1 MKNLETVQ
9 IREITDC
16 MYPVEYGQDS
26 VIIKEGEV
34 GSVVFV
40 MEGKIASLQL
50 FIIVI
55 LKKIY
60 IL

>member
-1 MKNLETVQ
+1 MKNLENVQ

-40 MEGKIASLQL
+40 MEGM
-50 FIIVI
+50 
-55 LKKIY
+55 
-60 IL
+60 